1 MSFYIISL
9 KQEEGEFYNV
19 PVVPEGEDIADS
31 LKKML
36 RVNPDSSSRSRKVSQ
51 DPTAAQI
58 IPTTGAIKLDDF
70 NFIMVLGKGSFGK
83 VRDDLSLNIMLCVA
97 NEADHPGYVGREER
111 LRGIVCDQN
120 SQERHYHSR

>member
-83 VRDDLSLNIMLCVA
+83 VGDYLSLNIMLCV
-97 NEADHPGYVGREER
+97 V
-111 LRGIVCDQN
+111 
-120 SQERHYHSR
+120 

>member
-1 MSFYIISL
+1 MIIWYL
-9 KQEEGEFYNV
+9 WQEEGEFYNV

-51 DPTAAQI
+51 DPAAAHI

-83 VRDDLSLNIMLCVA
+83 VRDDLSLNIMLF
-97 NEADHPGYVGREER
+97 N
-111 LRGIVCDQN
+111 
-120 SQERHYHSR
+120 

>member
-1 MSFYIISL
+1 MIYITSL

-51 DPTAAQI
+51 DPNAAQI

-97 NEADHPGYVGREER
+97 KEADHPGYVGREER

-120 SQERHYHSR
+120 SQERHNHPR

>member
-1 MSFYIISL
+1 M
-9 KQEEGEFYNV
+9 

-51 DPTAAQI
+51 DPAAAHI

-83 VRDDLSLNIMLCVA
+83 VRDDLSLKIMLS
-97 NEADHPGYVGREER
+97 NEADHLGYVGREER
-111 LRGIVCDQN
+111 LRGRGIVCDQN
-120 SQERHYHSR
+120 SQERHYHPRR

>member
-1 MSFYIISL
+1 M
-9 KQEEGEFYNV
+9 

-51 DPTAAQI
+51 DPAAAHI

-83 VRDDLSLNIMLCVA
+83 VRDDLSLNIMLF
-97 NEADHPGYVGREER
+97 NEADHLGYVGREER
-111 LRGIVCDQN
+111 LRGRGIVCDQN
-120 SQERHYHSR
+120 SQERHYHPRR